1 MGPVQDMNVHSRYSD
16 SRSFCSISSYLLYER
31 YEHSGSRHTCSVSG
45 VVVHSQL
52 HTNAGS
58 MRAFTASQPDPHH
71 QHQHSPDWVVGDGV
85 QLVVSCLQAAQQ
97 VGHALD
103 VGVVGH
109 L

>member
-1 MGPVQDMNVHSRYSD
+1 
-16 SRSFCSISSYLLYER
+16 
-31 YEHSGSRHTCSVSG
+31 
-45 VVVHSQL
+45 
-52 HTNAGS
+52 
-58 MRAFTASQPDPHH
+58 
-71 QHQHSPDWVVGDGV
+71 V